1 VIFIIPGDFCS
12 GVFFFYPLLL
22 SALLQPLWIIPVLS
36 AVFTRCVASVSGEE
50 TTAESKTKVR
60 V

>member
-1 VIFIIPGDFCS
+1 MIFIIPGDFYS
-12 GVFFFYPLLL
+12 GFFFLSCIGS
-22 SALLQPLWIIPVLS
+22 SALLQPLRIFPVLN
-36 AVFTRCVASVSGEE
+36 AVFTRYVAFVSGEE

>member
-1 VIFIIPGDFCS
+1 MHWFVHFDATSLDFS
-12 GVFFFYPLLL
+12 R
-22 SALLQPLWIIPVLS
+22 IERR
-36 AVFTRCVASVSGEE
+36 FTRDVASVSREE